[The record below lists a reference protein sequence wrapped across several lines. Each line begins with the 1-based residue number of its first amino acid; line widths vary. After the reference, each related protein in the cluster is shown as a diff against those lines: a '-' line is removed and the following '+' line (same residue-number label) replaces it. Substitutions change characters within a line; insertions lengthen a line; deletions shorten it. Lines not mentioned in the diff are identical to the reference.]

1 MGEDGKP
8 KTISPTW
15 AWFLPSGK
23 RLHSELENPP
33 MFNGY
38 IHVYPLFRLGHGF
51 NSFLLTFTRPG
62 TESSKHFM
70 VVFGMVILGDI
81 LGISKS
87 QLTNSLHH
95 FSEG

>member
-1 MGEDGKP
+1 M
-8 KTISPTW
+8 
-15 AWFLPSGK
+15 
-23 RLHSELENPP
+23 
-33 MFNGY
+33 Y
-38 IHVYPLFRLGHGF
+38 IHYFDWAMASI
-51 NSFLLTFTRPG
+51 SFLLTFTRPG

-70 VVFGMVILGDI
+70 VVFGMVHSDI